1 MYPALAV
8 LKALLEGDEVSGK
21 TSQPFDHSTFDGSEI
36 EILWI
41 GGIGGME
48 ADLVRRENIPYT
60 AVPAAG
66 VHGVGLRALPG
77 NIWQIG
83 KGYFAARHVI
93 HQFKPDVMFF
103 TGGYVAVPVAF
114 AGRLSGS
121 QERRPTNVLYV
132 PDIEPGLALKV
143 LSWLA
148 DRIALT
154 VEDSMVYFS
163 NQSKLMVSGYP
174 TREGLQ
180 AWSLDEARKTFD
192 LSPEYPTL
200 LVFGGSKGARS
211 INQAILRILPQILAD
226 TQVIHIS
233 GHLDWPDVESTKNL
247 LDAEMQQRYHIYPYL
262 YAEMG
267 AALRAANLVVSR
279 AGASVLGEYP
289 LFGLPAILVPYPH
302 AWRYQEVNARY
313 LEERGAAIVLAD
325 EDLSS
330 QLLPTIRGLLEDS
343 NRRDTMRQAIRG
355 LAKPEAAHSIAHLL
369 YDLAEAHGQRG
380 N

>member
-8 LKALLEGDEVSGK
+8 LKALQEGDGFSDK
-21 TSQPFDHSTFDGSEI
+21 PSQPVDHTTFDGHEI

-48 ADLVRRENIPYT
+48 ADLVKRENIPFI
-60 AVPAAG
+60 AIPAAG

-77 NIWQIG
+77 NIRQIG
-83 KGYFAARHVI
+83 QGYFAARQII
-93 HQFKPDVMFF
+93 HRFNPDVMFF

-121 QERRPTNVLYV
+121 REQRPTNVLYV

-154 VEDSMVYFS
+154 VEESMIYFS
-163 NQSKLMVSGYP
+163 NHSKLTVSGYP
-174 TREGLQ
+174 TREGLH
-180 AWSLDEARKTFD
+180 AWSLDEARKIFD

-211 INQAILRILPQILAD
+211 INQALLRILPQILRD

-233 GHLDWPDVESTKNL
+233 GHLDWADVESAKRS
-247 LDAEMQQRYHIYPYL
+247 LDAMMQQRYHTYPYL
-262 YAEMG
+262 HTEMG

-325 EDLSS
+325 EDLDA
-330 QLLPTIRGLLEDS
+330 QLLPTIRGLLGDS
-343 NRRDTMRQAIRG
+343 NRREMMRQAIQG
-355 LAKPEAAHSIAHLL
+355 LARPEAAQSIAHLL
-369 YDLAEAHGQRG
+369 YELAEAHSQRG